1 MDLSKIPVA
10 PPPPGVTPNF
20 DNPEGSKFKIYSV
33 SIAMCSSA
41 TLVLLLRLYTRFY
54 ILRTYGLDDLCC
66 VMGQIC
72 AWIFAILSLINVKN
86 GYGVHVWDLHL
97 DTLTP
102 FKKQY
107 DLAEEDIYALGV
119 WFVKTAILLF
129 YLRLSPEKR
138 FRQMTFAIMV
148 FVAFYSLLS
157 ILIFTLGC
165 NPVRAMW
172 DVTIQDAKCV
182 DQFAFVYA
190 NAAFNVFSD
199 LVTLILP
206 IKICWSLQT
215 SLRQRMLLMVVFG
228 TGSFCCVVAILRIV
242 TMMPYIHSN
251 DFTHF
256 KVTLANWCMIEIN
269 VGIICACL
277 PTMRPLL
284 ARSFPR
290 IFSSIDR
297 SNNKNYKGSAGSYS
311 LKPRRKI
318 HNWDHLTTLQ
328 GTQLTTQD
336 PENRKNSE
344 SVQELVKPDGHN
356 EAQGI
361 MTSTEYSVTY
371 NRDHSH
377 LT

>member
-33 SIAMCSSA
+33 SLAMCSSA

-54 ILRTYGLDDLCC
+54 LLRTYGLDDLFC

-72 AWIFAILSLINVKN
+72 AWIFAILSVINIKN

-97 DTLTP
+97 DKITP

-107 DLAEEDIYALGV
+107 DLAEEDVYALGV

-129 YLRLSPEKR
+129 YLRLNPEKR
-138 FRQMTFAIMV
+138 FRQMTFAIMG

-165 NPVRAMW
+165 NPVQAMW
-172 DVTIQDAKCV
+172 DVTIKDAKCV

-242 TMMPYIHSN
+242 TMMPYIHSS

-284 ARSFPR
+284 ARCFPR

-297 SNNKNYKGSAGSYS
+297 SNNKNYKGSDGSYS
-311 LKPRRKI
+311 LKARKKI

-336 PENRKNSE
+336 PENLKHSE
-344 SVQELVKPDGHN
+344 SVQELVKPDGQN
-356 EAQGI
+356 GAQGI
-361 MTSTEYSVTY
+361 MTSTEYSVVY

>member
-1 MDLSKIPVA
+1 MDLSTIPVA

-20 DNPEGSKFKIYSV
+20 DNPDGSKYEITSV

-41 TLVLLLRLYTRFY
+41 TIVLLLRLYTRLY
-54 ILRTYGLDDLCC
+54 LLKTYGLDDFFCS
-66 VMGQIC
+66 MGLIC
-72 AWIFAILSLINVKN
+72 AWIFAILSLINIKN
-86 GYGVHVWDLHL
+86 GYGMHVWDLHL
-97 DTLTP
+97 DKLTP

-129 YLRLSPEKR
+129 YLRLNPDKR
-138 FRQMTFAIMV
+138 FRQMTWAILG

-165 NPVRAMW
+165 RPVQAMW
-172 DVTIQDAKCV
+172 DVTITDAKCV
-182 DQFAFVYA
+182 DQFSFVYA

-199 LVTLILP
+199 LATLVLP
-206 IKICWSLQT
+206 IKLCWSLQT
-215 SLRQRMLLMVVFG
+215 SRRQRMLLMVVFG
-228 TGSFCCVVAILRIV
+228 MGSFCCVIAILRIV

-284 ARSFPR
+284 ARCFPR
-290 IFSSIDR
+290 VFSSIDR
-297 SNNKNYKGSAGSYS
+297 SNNKNYKGSGGSYA
-311 LKPRRKI
+311 LKPRKKV

-336 PENRKNSE
+336 PGRLQNSE
-344 SVQELVKPDGHN
+344 SVQELVKSDEQTEP
-356 EAQGI
+356 QGI
-361 MTSTEYSVTY
+361 MTSKDYSVTY
-371 NRDHSH
+371 TRDNSH
-377 LT
+377 MA